1 MKFPFPSGIANSST
15 RSFNLPSTHIL
26 LLSVLR
32 SCGNP
37 GRPGY
42 AVVSGK
48 SYWVGS
54 IVRYFC
60 NPGYTLIGRGVRRC
74 MSSGSW
80 SGNTPQCKCQRR
92 ILKTRNL
99 KRIWRILASFLLQN
113 WVPEHSSGF
122 TSHVLKKRESDFFF
136 LISQS
141 KTKKSECRSDWC
153 LWFSTNIY
161 FVKLWQTLWKI
172 ICNWKKKEFIDQ
184 LVIIRLHIM
193 ATPPVRKVD
202 CIKNLN
208 LMFMISLKPCNEYWY
223 TAFLHSWKRLL
234 K

>member
-1 MKFPFPSGIANSST
+1 MKFSFPSGIANSST
-15 RSFNLPSTHIL
+15 CSFTLPSTYIL

-37 GRPGY
+37 GRPSY

-80 SGNTPQCKCQRR
+80 SGKTPKCRCQRR
-92 ILKTRNL
+92 ILIIKTRNL

-113 WVPEHSSGF
+113 WVPQHSSGF
-122 TSHVLKKRESDFFF
+122 TSHVLKKGVWLFFSHKSIKDDKIRVSVIVVIVNQHLFCQTFTDYLENNLKLGEEGISIIFHLSF
-136 LISQS
+136 LTHSARQYDV
-141 KTKKSECRSDWC
+141 TK
-153 LWFSTNIY
+153 
-161 FVKLWQTLWKI
+161 
-172 ICNWKKKEFIDQ
+172 
-184 LVIIRLHIM
+184 
-193 ATPPVRKVD
+193 
-202 CIKNLN
+202 
-208 LMFMISLKPCNEYWY
+208 
-223 TAFLHSWKRLL
+223 
-234 K
+234 